1 VVAGVVPALLVAG
14 EGKVHFGWLAAL
26 GALLLAAGL
35 TLIATTIRL
44 FAKLGRG
51 TLAPWDPPQR
61 LVVAGPYRR
70 FRHPM
75 ITGVVC
81 TIFGEAALLGS
92 GSVAL
97 WGVAVAAVNA
107 VYLPFVEEPSLVDR
121 FGTDYERYMQEVPRW
136 LPARR
141 PHDS

>member
-1 VVAGVVPALLVAG
+1 VVAGAVPALIVAG
-14 EGKVHFGWLAAL
+14 EGEVRFGWLSVL
-26 GALLLAAGL
+26 GAALLAAGL

-44 FAKLGRG
+44 FATVGRG

-81 TIFGEAALLGS
+81 TIFGEAALFGS

-97 WGVAVAAVNA
+97 WGVAVVAVNA
-107 VYLPFVEEPSLVDR
+107 VYLPLVEEPDLVDR
-121 FGTDYERYMQEVPRW
+121 FGADYERYMREVPRW

-141 PHDS
+141 PHGS